1 MARLR
6 RLRTV
11 RHVSVQQPWRDK
23 VDVYRLVVTKP
34 KWDRGYF
41 TPYFHYKGNYQKI
54 IRIIYYRVVG
64 RKFMCFH

>member
-34 KWDRGYF
+34 NGIGGIL
-41 TPYFHYKGNYQKI
+41 PPISI
-54 IRIIYYRVVG
+54 IREIIKNNSYI
-64 RKFMCFH
+64 

>member
-23 VDVYRLVVTKP
+23 VDVYRLVVKL
-34 KWDRGYF
+34 
-41 TPYFHYKGNYQKI
+41 NQSKI
-54 IRIIYYRVVG
+54 GGFCPLFFIYREILKNNRIIYHKSCR
-64 RKFMCFH
+64 